1 MRERGTGKGRE
12 LKTPRDAYREKRV
25 KERDKKNRERFTSLF
40 LPVSDSGCDMNKGN
54 LRDVV
59 GSFPCLSLSAVH
71 CLGYQKSMLSH
82 LSVHLS
88 THGGREIIKGKG
100 EGRTKMG

>member
-1 MRERGTGKGRE
+1 M
-12 LKTPRDAYREKRV
+12 
-25 KERDKKNRERFTSLF
+25 KERDKKNKERFTSPF

-59 GSFPCLSLSAVH
+59 GFFSCLSLSAVR
-71 CLGYQKSMLSH
+71 CLGCQKSMLSY

-88 THGGREIIKGKG
+88 THGGREITKGKG